1 MKKLASQQRKIIQYY
16 QIKRRIFRDPRSP
29 TTVSTVL
36 KKRPLGAAR
45 EYRRDKKLPLR
56 KRSSSGFPTVALKPT
71 SPKGEPLRPYNFLPV
86 RHCCFTDVGVVIEKT
101 FRRTGYLVTSSSSRD
116 RTGLLAKIIFPFLS
130 SVFLYFNLKLVS
142 RLVSASLQSFEINSK
157 EEYRYLSL
165 SR

>member
-1 MKKLASQQRKIIQYY
+1 MLS
-16 QIKRRIFRDPRSP
+16 
-29 TTVSTVL
+29 TTL

-45 EYRRDKKLPLR
+45 EYRRDKKFPLR
-56 KRSSSGFPTVALKPT
+56 KRSSSGFPTAALKPT
-71 SPKGEPLRPYNFLPV
+71 SPKRGAPPPLYNFLPV
-86 RHCCFTDVGVVIEKT
+86 RHCCFTDVGVVIEET
-101 FRRTGYLVTSSSSRD
+101 FRRTGHLTSSSSRD
-116 RTGLLAKIIFPFLS
+116 GTGLLAKIIFPPFLS